1 MNKNNLSYKN
11 VYLPLNKSLYGGN
24 RTQKQKRNNF
34 LFTIITVVLNDK
46 DNIEETI
53 KSVINQKKN
62 LEYIIIDGGSKDG
75 TIDVIKKY
83 EKHVDLW
90 ISENDEGIFDAMNK
104 GLIYASGKYLG
115 IINSGD
121 LYNENALNIIEKYFA
136 KKDNIDF
143 IFGTVK
149 KKKVKHGFSP
159 RKILWSFD
167 FYPSHSSG
175 FFIKNEVQKKLGLY
189 DISFKLSADHDL
201 FYRMLKEK
209 FKGLSTKKKE
219 LIGTFRKVNVSYS
232 STFSAEDH
240 LNEEINIRL
249 NHFQNKLLIILILI
263 NNYLQK
269 IFKKKK
275 YRISTQFL
283 INKIFYI
290 FK

>member
-1 MNKNNLSYKN
+1 MNKNDLSYKN
-11 VYLPLNKSLYGGN
+11 AYLPIEKSLWGGN
-24 RTQKQKRNNF
+24 RAKNQKRNNF

-46 DNIEETI
+46 NNIEETI

-75 TIDVIKKY
+75 TVDIIKKY
-83 EKHVDLW
+83 EEFIDLW
-90 ISENDEGIFDAMNK
+90 VSQNDAGIYEAMNK
-104 GLIYASGKYLG
+104 GLTYASGKYVG

-121 LYNENALNIIEKYFA
+121 LYYENALNIIEKYFV

-149 KKKVKHGFSP
+149 KKKIKHGFYP
-159 RKILWSFD
+159 KKIFWSFD

-175 FFIKNEVQKKLGLY
+175 FFIKNEAQKKLGLY

-201 FYRMLKEK
+201 FYRMLKNK
-209 FKGLSTKKKE
+209 FRGVSTKKDE
-219 LIGTFRKVNVSYS
+219 LIGIFRKVNVSYS

-249 NHFQNKLLIILILI
+249 NHLQNKLLITIILI
-263 NNYLQK
+263 NNFLRNF
-269 IFKKKK
+269 FKKKK
-275 YRISTQFL
+275 Y
-283 INKIFYI
+283 
-290 FK
+290 